1 MLACELPVTKSSYQK
16 HKNHGWGTAL
26 DSFARVMS
34 LCSPPMAPRATT
46 QTSITGHASWHPAT
60 QLGNDEL
67 CEAFNEF
74 VRRDNARNAAAIAA
88 GTVAPL
94 RESDPGFVVKASGIM
109 RRYVEDKTGLLDP
122 ERMCPNIPD
131 RPDDQLSIQ
140 AEYALNAAR
149 PALAAAGRVA
159 EDVDLVVLGCSNLQ
173 RMFPSL
179 AIEVQHAL
187 GAHGFA
193 FDVTLGCSAATCA
206 AHLASQAVRLGEAR
220 CALVVVP
227 ELTTGQMN
235 WRDRDT
241 HFIFGDASVAL
252 VIEPSAH
259 ARPGA
264 WEILSTRMASKYST
278 NLRNNRGYLDRCDPV
293 HGHRAEKL
301 FYQQGRRVVKDVVPL
316 ASRFIADHVV
326 ANELEPTQISRYW
339 LHQANQVM
347 NELIAKRI
355 LGREATRREAPII
368 LDEYGNTASAGSL
381 IAFSNHSDDLAA
393 GSYGVMASF
402 GAGYSLG
409 SLVLRRH

>member
-1 MLACELPVTKSSYQK
+1 
-16 HKNHGWGTAL
+16 
-26 DSFARVMS
+26 
-34 LCSPPMAPRATT
+34 MAPRATT
-46 QTSITGHASWHPAT
+46 NTSITGHAAWHPSA
-60 QLGNDEL
+60 QLGNEEL
-67 CEAFNEF
+67 CAAFNKF
-74 VRRDNARNAAAIAA
+74 VRGENAKHAEPIAA
-88 GTVAPL
+88 GKQQPL
-94 RESDPGFVVKASGIM
+94 RESDPEFIVRASGIIK
-109 RRYVEDKTGLLDP
+109 RYVEDKTGLIDP
-122 ERMCPNIPD
+122 ERMCPNIPE

-140 AEYALNAAR
+140 AEYAINAAR
-149 PALAAAGRVA
+149 PALAAAGRVP

-206 AHLASQAVRLGEAR
+206 THLASQAVRLGEAR
-220 CALVVVP
+220 CALVVAP

-241 HFIFGDASVAL
+241 HFIFGDASTAL
-252 VIEPSAH
+252 VIEPTAR

-264 WEILSTRMASKYST
+264 WEILSTRMGSRWST
-278 NLRNNRGYLDRCDPV
+278 NLRNNRGYLDRCEPDPE
-293 HGHRAEKL
+293 RNTEKL
-301 FYQQGRRVVKDVVPL
+301 FYQQGRRVFKDVVPL
-316 ASRFIADHVV
+316 ASRFIADHVT
-326 ANELEPTQISRYW
+326 ANDLEPPQISRYW

-355 LGREATRREAPII
+355 LGREATREEAPII

-381 IAFSNHSDDLAA
+381 IAFSKYNEDMPA
-393 GSYGVMASF
+393 GSYGVIASF

-409 SLVLRRH
+409 SLLLRRQ